1 MTFIHLKNNFMQG
14 HIVTLT
20 HMYTLLLLLCPF
32 GTMQDMM
39 ITQMPA
45 RTQVNV
51 APGKGLSP

>member
-1 MTFIHLKNNFMQG
+1 MQG

-20 HMYTLLLLLCPF
+20 HMYTLLLLICPF

-39 ITQMPA
+39 INHMPV